1 MDLVALDHV
10 VDHGRVSSEA
20 RSGGQNSK
28 DIQQLQLILLGHYVL
43 EEVPDPEDDKD
54 GVHEAGDTHSD
65 PSQHKLTLMAG
76 HVEIQQ
82 HLHSFD
88 AQKQAFS
95 VSSLFHFLTYLI
107 HRHCH
112 RYHLI
117 TVATCHDL
125 II

>member
-1 MDLVALDHV
+1 MNLVALDHV

-28 DIQQLQLILLGHYVL
+28 DIQQLQLILLGNYVL

-54 GVHEAGDTHSD
+54 GVHEAGYTHSD

-88 AQKQAFS
+88 A
-95 VSSLFHFLTYLI
+95 
-107 HRHCH
+107 
-112 RYHLI
+112 
-117 TVATCHDL
+117 
-125 II
+125 

>member
-54 GVHEAGDTHSD
+54 GVHEAGDAHSD
-65 PSQHKLTLMAG
+65 PS
-76 HVEIQQ
+76 
-82 HLHSFD
+82 
-88 AQKQAFS
+88 
-95 VSSLFHFLTYLI
+95 
-107 HRHCH
+107 
-112 RYHLI
+112 
-117 TVATCHDL
+117 
-125 II
+125 